1 MISGVFEDC
10 GVCGAVLS
18 VRYAEDI
25 ISLWNRTAEDDDE
38 KQRLQERLRQVLFLP
53 SNSLVEYKA
62 HDVAMKDSTLRN
74 VEKPTTKGN

>member
-25 ISLWNRTAEDDDE
+25 ISLWNRTAEDEEE
-38 KQRLQERLRQVLFLP
+38 KNRLQECIRDVLSLP
-53 SNSLVEYKA
+53 PGTTLEYKA
-62 HDVAMKDSTLRN
+62 HDVAMKDSSLRN
-74 VEKPTTKGN
+74 AEKPKTP